1 MRRRSIGFVLLA
13 SVVAGLAVAASA
25 ASGARAPT
33 RSLTPDTRFLVP
45 PPNQAGVQQAVGL
58 LRAGQV
64 RNALLVGALL
74 AKPHAVWVTKGSP
87 TDARNAVRSAAA
99 LADIERAVP
108 VLVAYDIPGR
118 DCGGFSAG
126 GAQTT
131 SDYKAW
137 IDGFA
142 TGLGNHKAVVI
153 LEPDGLGLLPSNC
166 GGPNASYPFTDAERY
181 EELNYAVDRLEQQ
194 PGAIVYL
201 DGTHSAWL
209 NTHDI
214 ATRLVQAGVQRAQG
228 FFLNVSNYQFTSNGV
243 QYGTWVSKCITLVT
257 TVDPNFDCP
266 NQYWNGGPNNN
277 FVGVALSPY
286 GQWSDGASEADLD
299 SAGENLRLAGVAA
312 ATHFVIDTSRNG
324 AGPWR
329 FPAGAYPDPQDW
341 CNPPGRGLGLPAT
354 ANTGNPLV
362 DAYLWVKVPG
372 ESDGSCNRGVPG
384 STTDPEW
391 AGIVDPAAGQ
401 WFPQQALQLAQL
413 ANPALLR

>member
-1 MRRRSIGFVLLA
+1 MPRRSIVGALLA
-13 SVVAGLAVAASA
+13 GVLVGLVFAVSSA
-25 ASGARAPT
+25 AGATTPA
-33 RSLTPDTRFLVP
+33 RSLSPDTRFLVP
-45 PPNQAGVQQAVGL
+45 LPNQAGVQQAVGL

-87 TDARNAVRSAAA
+87 TDARNAVRNAVA
-99 LADIERAVP
+99 LADFERAVP

-126 GAQTT
+126 GAQNTA
-131 SDYKAW
+131 DYKAW

-142 TGLGNHKAVVI
+142 TGLGSHKAVVV

-166 GGPNASYPFTDAERY
+166 GGPNPSYPFTDSERY

-214 ATRLVQAGVQRAQG
+214 ATRLVTAGVQRAQG
-228 FFLNVSNYQFTSNGV
+228 FFLNVSNYQFASNGV
-243 QYGTWVSKCITLVT
+243 QYGTWVSKCITIIT
-257 TVDPNFDCP
+257 TGSNDPCP
-266 NQYWNGGPNNN
+266 DQYWNGGPNNN
-277 FVGVALSPY
+277 FAGVALSPY
-286 GQWSDGASEADLD
+286 GVWSDGASEADLD
-299 SAGENLRLAGVAA
+299 SAGENLRLASVTAT
-312 ATHFVIDTSRNG
+312 THFVVDTSRDG
-324 AGPWR
+324 LGPWR
-329 FPAGAYPDPQDW
+329 FPAGTYSDPQDW

-372 ESDGSCNRGVPG
+372 ESDGSCNRGVSG
-384 STTDPEW
+384 STVDPEW
-391 AGIVDPAAGQ
+391 GGIVDPAAGQ

-413 ANPALLR
+413 SDPALLR